1 MKINI
6 ANPILLKISEVNDVT
21 ALTKLIVELVKS
33 KAHINYIRTAMNKL
47 LSMRKE

>member
-6 ANPILLKISEVNDVT
+6 ANPILLKISEADNLKD
-21 ALTKLIVELVKS
+21 LIKLIVELVKAKTDIS
-33 KAHINYIRTAMNKL
+33 YIRTAMNKL